1 MQSMNKIIRS
11 RAPLRLGIAGG
22 GTDVSP
28 YADLHTGYIL
38 NATIERYAY
47 CTIEDMEDNEVKF
60 ITTDQNINISLS
72 KDRYPFLLD
81 GHLNLHKAVYN
92 KMMKKFNANKSIAMR
107 ITTNCDA
114 PVGSGLGASSTL
126 VVAMIKCF
134 DEYFGA
140 GLDDYQIAS
149 LAYQIERE
157 DCNLHGGRQDQY
169 SATFGGFNFME
180 FYGENKVLVNP
191 LRIKE
196 WIICELEASIILYYT
211 GKSRLS
217 GSIIDQQILNIE
229 HGTIKHIESMHRI
242 KETALI
248 MKEALLKGDFDS
260 FVENL
265 NLSWES
271 KKCTAKSIS
280 NPKIDSIFQSAIDAG
295 ALGGKISGAG
305 GGGFMMFFVKPE
317 KKNDVVRLL
326 NSNGGW
332 TSNCQFCYEGSQCW
346 TINR

>member
-1 MQSMNKIIRS
+1 MNRIVRS

-47 CTIEDMEDNEVKF
+47 CTIQDRTDHEVVF
-60 ITTDQNINISLS
+60 VTTDQDINISINIGL
-72 KDRYPFLLD
+72 YPFSLD
-81 GHLNLHKAVYN
+81 ETLSLHKAVYN
-92 KMMKKFNANKSIAMR
+92 RIMREFNCDQAIAMT

-126 VVAMIKCF
+126 VVSMIKCF
-134 DEYFGA
+134 DEYFGS
-140 GLDDYQIAS
+140 GMDDYQIAS

-180 FYGENKVLVNP
+180 FYGDNKVLVNP

-196 WIICELEASIILYYT
+196 WIICELEASIVLYYT
-211 GKSRLS
+211 GQSRLS
-217 GSIIDQQILNIE
+217 GSIIDQQIEN
-229 HGTIKHIESMHRI
+229 IKHGESKYIESMHKI
-242 KETALI
+242 KEAALV
-248 MKEALLKGDFDS
+248 MKEALLRGDFDC

-265 NLSWES
+265 NLNWEN
-271 KKCTAKSIS
+271 KKLTAKSIS
-280 NPKIDSIFQSAIDAG
+280 NSKIDSIFQSALDAG

-305 GGGFMMFFVKPE
+305 GGGFMMFFVRPE
-317 KKNDVVRLL
+317 KKNNVVKIL
-326 NSNGGW
+326 NKNGGW